1 MNIYKN
7 SRKIAVKNKVAI
19 LVTTGMSLNEA
30 QKLAEKLVK

>member
-1 MNIYKN
+1 MNTYKN

-19 LVTTGMSLNEA
+19 LVATGMGLNEA